1 MFLNLMQI
9 LKTKTVK
16 RRIIMSEK
24 DIHGNNYNAHPET
37 ARNKW
42 FNYSDAYIDKD
53 GENQPVA
60 DYQKQFAQSVNNA
73 RDVSDSKDGMRHENN
88 KGTFQALPETE
99 QYGDTVTPVFLNKE
113 VLASSKLSQD
123 LDEAY
128 ETPSEKAPDNGS
140 VKEFYNS
147 KRIPSTDS
155 FNEVEN
161 DGRYE

>member
-1 MFLNLMQI
+1 
-9 LKTKTVK
+9 
-16 RRIIMSEK
+16 MSDK

-42 FNYSDAYIDKD
+42 FNYSDHYYLQQN
-53 GENQPVA
+53 GEEQPIA
-60 DYQKQFAQSVNNA
+60 DYQKQFAQSINNA
-73 RDVSDSKDGMRHENN
+73 RDVENSKDGMRHENN

-99 QYGDTVTPVFLNKE
+99 QYTETVTPVFLNKE

-140 VKEFYNS
+140 VKEFYNT
-147 KRIPSTDS
+147 KHIPSTDS

>member
-1 MFLNLMQI
+1 
-9 LKTKTVK
+9 
-16 RRIIMSEK
+16 MSEK

-60 DYQKQFAQSVNNA
+60 DYQEQFAQSVNNA

-88 KGTFQALPETE
+88 KCTFQALPETE

-123 LDEAY
+123 LDCLLYTSDAADEL
-128 ETPSEKAPDNGS
+128 
-140 VKEFYNS
+140 
-147 KRIPSTDS
+147 
-155 FNEVEN
+155 
-161 DGRYE
+161 

>member
-16 RRIIMSEK
+16 RENYYVRK

-60 DYQKQFAQSVNNA
+60 DYQEQFAQSVNNA
-73 RDVSDSKDGMRHENN
+73 RDVSDSR
-88 KGTFQALPETE
+88 TA
-99 QYGDTVTPVFLNKE
+99 
-113 VLASSKLSQD
+113 
-123 LDEAY
+123 
-128 ETPSEKAPDNGS
+128 
-140 VKEFYNS
+140 
-147 KRIPSTDS
+147 
-155 FNEVEN
+155 
-161 DGRYE
+161 

>member
-1 MFLNLMQI
+1 
-9 LKTKTVK
+9 
-16 RRIIMSEK
+16 MSEK

-60 DYQKQFAQSVNNA
+60 DYQEQFAQSVNNA

-123 LDEAY
+123 LGARQRLGEGVLQLQAHPLY
-128 ETPSEKAPDNGS
+128 RLLQRGGKRWQIRINARAA
-140 VKEFYNS
+140 S
-147 KRIPSTDS
+147 KTRIT
-155 FNEVEN
+155 
-161 DGRYE
+161 